1 MVPLKA
7 KKKKRLKK
15 KVRAFLKKVAPKIKK
30 FALDVLVATISTLL
44 VEAIIEFLKWLI
56 FR

>member
-1 MVPLKA
+1 MPLKA

-15 KVRAFLKKVAPKIKK
+15 KVRAFLKKIATMSKK
-30 FALDVLVATISTLL
+30 FALDVLAAIISTLL
-44 VEAIIEFLKWLI
+44 AEAIIEFFKWL

>member
-1 MVPLKA
+1 MPLKA

-44 VEAIIEFLKWLI
+44 ADAIIDLLIWLLS
-56 FR
+56 